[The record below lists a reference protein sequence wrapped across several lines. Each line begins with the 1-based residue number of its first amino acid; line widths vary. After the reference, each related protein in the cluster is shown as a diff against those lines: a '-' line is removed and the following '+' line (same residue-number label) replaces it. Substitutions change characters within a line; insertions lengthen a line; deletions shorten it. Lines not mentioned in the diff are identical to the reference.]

1 MISKEQVAHVAELA
15 RLQFS
20 DEKLQEFTG
29 QLDEIMNMVD
39 QLSEVDTDG
48 VPVTTQSVLLEN
60 VLRDDV
66 AEKPTS
72 RTTLMKNVPTAK
84 AGLIQVPTIIDK
96 EDD

>member
-1 MISKEQVAHVAELA
+1 MISKEQVAHVAKLA

-20 DEKLQEFTG
+20 DDKLQEFTG

-72 RTTLMKNVPTAK
+72 RTQLMKNVPESK